1 MGKEL
6 LYLSRD
12 DVEAV
17 DLDILTII
25 DLLETA
31 FREKGKGQVE
41 MPPKPG
47 IHPSQDAFIHAMPAY
62 IPTMQA
68 AGIKWVSGFPENP
81 KRGLPYISGLVVLN
95 DVHSG
100 LPYCVMDCT
109 WITAYR
115 TAGAT
120 ALAAKYLARP
130 DSQTAGIVAC
140 GVQGR
145 TNLEALHAVF
155 PIRMAFAYDI
165 NPQVQRRYTVD
176 MADKLNI
183 EVVGVGSAREAVREG
198 DLVVTAGPIFKQ
210 PRPTIKKDWLK
221 PGSFASAVDFDS
233 YWTAEALL
241 QVDRLCTDD
250 SAQFDYYRGIGYFQ
264 HTPQPYADLGEIVS
278 GEAPGRES
286 DRQRTM
292 AINLGLALDDIA
304 VAPEIYRRARK
315 NGIGTWLPL

>member
-6 LYLSRD
+6 LYLSRN

-31 FREKGKGQVE
+31 FQEKGKGQVE

-47 IHPSQDAFIHAMPAY
+47 IHPQQDAFIHAMPAY
-62 IPTMQA
+62 IPALQA

-95 DVHSG
+95 NVESG
-100 LPYCVMDCT
+100 LPFCVMDCT

-145 TNLEALHAVF
+145 TNLEALHALF
-155 PIRMAFAYDI
+155 PIRQAFAYDI
-165 NPQVQRRYTVD
+165 NPQVQRRYTAE
-176 MADKLNI
+176 MAEKLKI
-183 EVVGVGSAREAVREG
+183 EVVGVDSARDAVREG

-210 PRPTIKKDWLK
+210 PRPTIKKNWLK

-250 SAQFDYYRGIGYFQ
+250 SAQLDYYRGIGYFQ

-278 GEAPGRES
+278 GKAPGRENN
-286 DRQRTM
+286 RQRTM

-304 VAPEIYRRARK
+304 VAPEIYRRARE